1 MTFVATPELLLL
13 TEHLARRDPISNK
26 IRHPYKND
34 EAVSFWTAG
43 TRVVI
48 TEDGDF
54 AIGRCGRII
63 ESRYILPIDL

>member
-1 MTFVATPELLLL
+1 MGDIWILFTVSIF
-13 TEHLARRDPISNK
+13 RRDPISNK

-54 AIGRCGRII
+54 AFGRCGRII
-63 ESRYILPIDL
+63 ESR